1 MEGLTEHEVGESVRR
16 LHTQTSST
24 CTGQRLQERSTHFL
38 WFVSTVVH
46 TIVVVQGV
54 IFVRF
59 SRIQGHCTPNV
70 GAGSR
75 DIGADMCSGWD
86 QGWQVVVVVDGRHSR
101 GSRRQA

>member
-46 TIVVVQGV
+46 TLVVVQGV
-54 IFVRF
+54 IFVRY

-70 GAGSR
+70 GADS
-75 DIGADMCSGWD
+75 CSGRD

-101 GSRRQA
+101 GG